1 MLVFEYIFCM
11 KLWSW
16 SSDGFIVRTIAYV
29 AMNILSVR
37 VCRFLRQQFHPI
49 LDCSEMVTLSP
60 EEKYKKTAKQRFLDI
75 YSRNSVLVTYNSNI
89 EPVFYLRPQ
98 YQTAIAL
105 ENNALETAWKRRILM
120 ETTPRGNIIM
130 YYNAYKRG
138 FAYFSDQTI
147 PYDLL
152 NAVAMKYVVTFRCL
166 HFFLDEQ
173 VVPSDYASP
182 FVQLYELEDAK
193 PGSSGGSGG
202 TMKVD
207 VSKGPFAKFKGG
219 GASLNSTIKNAKQA
233 PLVSAVA
240 AGGPKSAVSGS
251 SGGSKDPVPP
261 TLYFKN
267 RFVYLGKMS
276 NCSLLQSVP
285 SNKRRTLDPLSKGK
299 VVTPE
304 GSYTSY
310 KFWRTLATEPMA

>member
-1 MLVFEYIFCM
+1 ML
-11 KLWSW
+11 SW
-16 SSDGFIVRTIAYV
+16 SSDGFLLRTIAYV

-37 VCRFLRQQFHPI
+37 VCRFIMQQFRPA
-49 LDCSEMVTLSP
+49 LDCNEVVTLSH

-75 YSRNSVLVTYNSNI
+75 YSQNSVLVTYNSNI

-193 PGSSGGSGG
+193 PGSSGTGVAGG
-202 TMKVD
+202 GMKVD

-219 GASLNSTIKNAKQA
+219 GASLNSTIKNAKQSS
-233 PLVSAVA
+233 LVSTVA
-240 AGGPKSAVSGS
+240 AGGKTGV
-251 SGGSKDPVPP
+251 SKDLVPS

-285 SNKRRTLDPLSKGK
+285 SNKRRTLDPLFKGK
-299 VVTPE
+299 FVTPE